1 MNINIKKEKTSE
13 LEDYIRDEEETLKA
27 RKLYFD
33 NDVEFMHRF
42 IDGIKKQAE
51 DAQAAVEGEL
61 KQQEGLVS
69 KLNALEAEI
78 EKVDNMISK
87 DEEILQN
94 LQHYQK
100 FIEDLYDPDRNWKPY
115 APKKFAEEVLFMT
128 ENQAGLPS
136 EEKESMGL
144 VIKYQPENM
153 IEIFNDAEEA
163 NIREIQNLQ
172 DKEAELETIAKQ
184 EHESQ
189 GSLESLIKE
198 NEDRISVL
206 EKNCQKKLEN
216 CQRLKELRKV
226 NNSKLNVLDHENL
239 DLEKVGNRIFQIY
252 KQVNPK
258 RSTEVEKNHSEG
270 EMKRQMTEIEHEIE
284 KLRVLIKA
292 EQEAHPNLINEI
304 EKEIKNNIRR
314 ENQ

>member
-1 MNINIKKEKTSE
+1 
-13 LEDYIRDEEETLKA
+13 
-27 RKLYFD
+27 
-33 NDVEFMHRF
+33 
-42 IDGIKKQAE
+42 
-51 DAQAAVEGEL
+51 
-61 KQQEGLVS
+61 
-69 KLNALEAEI
+69 
-78 EKVDNMISK
+78 
-87 DEEILQN
+87 
-94 LQHYQK
+94 
-100 FIEDLYDPDRNWKPY
+100 
-115 APKKFAEEVLFMT
+115 
-128 ENQAGLPS
+128 
-136 EEKESMGL
+136 
-144 VIKYQPENM
+144 M

-184 EHESQ
+184 EQGSQ
-189 GSLESLIKE
+189 GSLENLIKE